1 MRLPDRQN
9 PPAGPEPHPD
19 EPAADLPAASG
30 PLRGTRGPAILELLA
45 SEGRPVQRSEI
56 RRRLDLGEAQLS
68 HLLSDLEKSE
78 LVRRIKPAKGREVLV
93 ELGPVGREVV
103 KAEILPGWV
112 EVFLSEMSAM
122 RSGWR
127 TKPEILSAELERA
140 GAPSRL
146 VAERISGALAAL
158 ATPSV
163 PGGGEVRDRGSE
175 RRGSI
180 YETEDDEPVPTLEVR
195 FELRKEQREM
205 LEKTALQRGVGTTAT
220 NVLQEAVDSYFEH
233 QEDRKAL
240 VREALSVLGTL
251 DDAAAGEMEETVR
264 QLRSAWR

>member
-1 MRLPDRQN
+1 MRLPDPYT
-9 PPAGPEPHPD
+9 PPESPEPRPE
-19 EPAADLPAASG
+19 EPAADLPASG
-30 PLRGTRGPAILELLA
+30 TLRGTRGPAILELLA
-45 SEGRPVQRSEI
+45 SEGKPVQRSEI

-68 HLLSDLEKSE
+68 HLLSDLEEAE

-93 ELGPVGREVV
+93 ELGPAGREVV
-103 KAEILPGWV
+103 KVEILPGWV

-127 TKPEILSAELERA
+127 TKPEILAAELERA

-146 VAERISGALAAL
+146 AAERISGALAAL
-158 ATPSV
+158 ATPAV
-163 PGGGEVRDRGSE
+163 PRGGEDDDSEGDPGSAL
-175 RRGSI
+175 
-180 YETEDDEPVPTLEVR
+180 ETR
-195 FELRKEQREM
+195 FELRKEQWEM
-205 LEKTALQRGVGTTAT
+205 LEKTALQRGVGTTAS
-220 NVLQEAVDSYFEH
+220 NVLQEAVDSYFDH

-264 QLRSAWR
+264 QLRSSWR